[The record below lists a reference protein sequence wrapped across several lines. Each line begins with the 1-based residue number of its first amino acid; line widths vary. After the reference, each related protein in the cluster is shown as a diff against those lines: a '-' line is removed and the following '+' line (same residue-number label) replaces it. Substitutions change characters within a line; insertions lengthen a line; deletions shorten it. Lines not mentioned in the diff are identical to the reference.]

1 MSEQPPEYTPFTTD
15 CPKCEY
21 EPVCFVPLRIVNKI
35 THKWFLSMG
44 RAPVCRQGR
53 KRKVIRQSTIAEI
66 VAKCQEKHKAPEV
79 I

>member
-1 MSEQPPEYTPFTTD
+1 MTDPAPEYTPFTMD

-21 EPVCFVPLRIVNKI
+21 EPVCFVPLKVVNKL
-35 THKWFLSMG
+35 TRKWFMSMG
-44 RAPVCRQGR
+44 KPTLCRQGR

-66 VAKCQEKHKAPEV
+66 VAKCQEKHKEAP